1 LTCISLFP
9 LTLPLPYTH
18 DTPTLPPPYTA
29 HIIPY
34 TLFTAHPVL
43 IGFMYSEEFPVTMA
57 LAGLFNVANGIITD
71 PLFAT
76 CAAGLPLPP
85 TSSATSKPMRVDTLA
100 DAALQ
105 ALADPQ
111 CAGVQSIEEIF
122 LLSHG
127 CRPLPPGGGG
137 DGDAGGGSDRDGEE
151 ERQQPATPPPQPA
164 PSSSAGS
171 TAGHAHVG
179 VEDGERGA
187 TATREIGG
195 WVEALCA
202 KTPTPG
208 GGGAAGVAAAVGD
221 AAGAMA
227 CVYTSRKKDRASG
240 AAELAAAVE
249 AQLRESCGV
258 QLAAADADM
267 AAYAA
272 LQQTWKKDS
281 GLSKE
286 DTARIEATA
295 LAVPTDIL
303 ERAHADA
310 IRLATFV
317 PDCNPNITSDAKV
330 GVHILAGAA
339 RAAFQTVLVNSPP
352 AEERRRLGVL
362 LEELG
367 AVEAELLAN
376 DE

>member
-1 LTCISLFP
+1 MV
-9 LTLPLPYTH
+9 YR
-18 DTPTLPPPYTA
+18 
-29 HIIPY
+29 
-34 TLFTAHPVL
+34 
-43 IGFMYSEEFPVTMA
+43 YSEEFPVTMA

-122 LLSHG
+122 QLSHG
-127 CRPLPPGGGG
+127 CLPLPPGGGG
-137 DGDAGGGSDRDGEE
+137 DGDAGADRGSDRDGEE
-151 ERQQPATPPPQPA
+151 ERQAAFVTPPLPPPPAPPA

-171 TAGHAHVG
+171 TADHATVG
-179 VEDGERGA
+179 VEDGEGGA
-187 TATREIGG
+187 TATQEIGG

-295 LAVPTDIL
+295 LAVPTAIL

-310 IRLATFV
+310 ICLATFV
-317 PDCNPNITSDAKV
+317 PDCNPTIASDAKV

-352 AEERRRLGVL
+352 AEERRRLEAL

-367 AVEAELLAN
+367 AAEAELLAKG
-376 DE
+376 E

>member
-1 LTCISLFP
+1 MGCLQRVP
-9 LTLPLPYTH
+9 Q
-18 DTPTLPPPYTA
+18 
-29 HIIPY
+29 
-34 TLFTAHPVL
+34 
-43 IGFMYSEEFPVTMA
+43 PVTGNH
-57 LAGLFNVANGIITD
+57 LAADCILFV
-71 PLFAT
+71 
-76 CAAGLPLPP
+76 
-85 TSSATSKPMRVDTLA
+85 
-100 DAALQ
+100 DAARNGQRVGVVSFGQHLAPGRGVSPLLRFDEGAE
-105 ALADPQ
+105 ALGA
-111 CAGVQSIEEIF
+111 VV
-122 LLSHG
+122 LT
-127 CRPLPPGGGG
+127 
-137 DGDAGGGSDRDGEE
+137 
-151 ERQQPATPPPQPA
+151 RQ
-164 PSSSAGS
+164 
-171 TAGHAHVG
+171 HVG
-179 VEDGERGA
+179 KVHV
-187 TATREIGG
+187 I
-195 WVEALCA
+195 L
-202 KTPTPG
+202 
-208 GGGAAGVAAAVGD
+208 GD

-258 QLAAADADM
+258 QLATADADM

-310 IRLATFV
+310 TRLATFV